1 VSLDQGVSI
10 VENLTTKKP
19 KNQQLGHLFM
29 FQLLLH
35 FYQM

>member
-19 KNQQLGHLFM
+19 KNQQLGHLVM
-29 FQLLLH
+29 FLLLLY
-35 FYQM
+35 FWEI